1 MTNEHDG
8 THEAVEHFFR
18 DGIGLAIRVAAEH
31 QQLREKRLML
41 AREDG
46 RQSITDELHRQG
58 LDRALN
64 ATRWQLVQQ
73 PDWWDKMPASEILR
87 TYESARSFGND
98 DPNAAAT
105 VHAMNHEV
113 KERYGVDHE
122 DLDATDVPREEIES
136 HWAEYLA
143 KRQEAE
149 RETTPAHDLDA
160 AAPAVAAAQQH
171 EGLKQA
177 QTVAEAAGVDEKAVE
192 ILAGMHQLGMAKALA
207 EVSHAHT
214 VEEGTQI
221 AASGTGKTSA
231 RKNTHGLEPAP
242 QRDLGR

>member
-1 MTNEHDG
+1 MSNEHDG
-8 THEAVEHFFR
+8 IHEAVEHFFR

-46 RQSITDELHRQG
+46 RQSVTDELHRQG

-87 TYESARSFGND
+87 TYESARSFGD
-98 DPNAAAT
+98 EDPNAAAT

-113 KERYGVDHE
+113 KERYGVDPE
-122 DLDATDVPREEIES
+122 DLDTADVPREEIEA
-136 HWAEYLA
+136 HWAKYLA

-149 RETTPAHDLDA
+149 RETTPAHALDA
-160 AAPAVAAAQQH
+160 TPAAAGTRHH
-171 EGLKQA
+171 EALKQV
-177 QTVAEAAGVDEKAVE
+177 QTVAEVAGVDEKAVE

-214 VEEGTQI
+214 VEEGTRI

-231 RKNTHGLEPAP
+231 RKHVQGLEPAP
-242 QRDLGR
+242 QRELGR